1 MSSDASS
8 GSLQLVQMPIGVRVG
23 ILLVGDWRNVPRGG
37 QRRISAV
44 APFPEQRDGEA
55 EHVMD
60 EHLGHPAQ
68 GSAVCGGEGENR
80 VRACRGRVG
89 ETYRCAARTPDD
101 RGRRAEDDAE
111 ATRLDVA
118 GLVTLG
124 APVEIA
130 DHQPRRSR
138 EAKSWPISV
147 IARYE
152 APSVRLKEKASGAI
166 TTLRALRESTRH
178 VPGVVSGMM
187 KNERAM
193 SVLVL
198 SVLDVALVFVVDE
211 EVETETLRVR
221 FADPAQGGTL
231 EPVEARGL
239 EAFASTAPDA
249 RAQTPAVRQ
258 QRRQAIRPRRAH
270 QGARFVETR
279 ISRRGLEA
287 TRRRPRRQHSP
298 RGPSQ
303 RRRRGARFRL
313 QPLRQSVCG
322 VVERSLHR

>member
-1 MSSDASS
+1 
-8 GSLQLVQMPIGVRVG
+8 
-23 ILLVGDWRNVPRGG
+23 
-37 QRRISAV
+37 
-44 APFPEQRDGEA
+44 
-55 EHVMD
+55 
-60 EHLGHPAQ
+60 
-68 GSAVCGGEGENR
+68 
-80 VRACRGRVG
+80 
-89 ETYRCAARTPDD
+89 
-101 RGRRAEDDAE
+101 
-111 ATRLDVA
+111 
-118 GLVTLG
+118 
-124 APVEIA
+124 
-130 DHQPRRSR
+130 
-138 EAKSWPISV
+138 
-147 IARYE
+147 
-152 APSVRLKEKASGAI
+152 
-166 TTLRALRESTRH
+166 
-178 VPGVVSGMM
+178 MM